1 MNKSTE
7 EVKETTFLSNVTSG
21 MTLFILAI
29 ATYAIAM
36 FMLSTNNYQTT
47 VSVTSTIENR
57 VLNLRS
63 EFNKQ
68 AQLWN
73 HSSFIKLN
81 RSEQAK
87 VWNKFYV
94 SHNRIQ
100 AEAIAIFAD
109 INKQSKAKQQL
120 GMFLGLYTDLSTR
133 YEYQKQR
140 MQIGDE
146 VSFTSKRSMMA
157 LIDQSNSYLDQTIY
171 TLRSELVNLNSSN
184 NLLIDNG
191 SVASVV
197 ALALIIPM
205 MLFLTAGIY
214 YRQRV
219 L

>member
-1 MNKSTE
+1 MNQSQHSKN
-7 EVKETTFLSNVTSG
+7 ETSILSNITSG
-21 MTLFILAI
+21 MTLFILSI

-36 FMLSTNNYQTT
+36 FMLSTSNYQTT

-57 VLNLRS
+57 VLNIRS

-81 RSEQAK
+81 SNEKQR
-87 VWNKFYV
+87 VWNKFYL

-100 AEAIAIFAD
+100 SEAISVFAA

-140 MQIGDE
+140 MMLGDE
-146 VSFTSKRSMMA
+146 VSFTSKRSMIA
-157 LIDQSNSYLDQTIY
+157 LIDQSNTYLDQTIK
-171 TLRSELVNLNSSN
+171 TLRHELVTLNSN
-184 NLLIDNG
+184 NNILIDNG
-191 SVASVV
+191 SFASVI

-205 MLFLTAGIY
+205 MLFLGAGIY
-214 YRQRV
+214 YRQRI

>member
-1 MNKSTE
+1 MNTSKQLK
-7 EVKETTFLSNVTSG
+7 KETSILSNITSG
-21 MTLFILAI
+21 MTLFILSI

-36 FMLSTNNYQTT
+36 LMLFTSNYQTT

-57 VLNLRS
+57 VLNIRS

-68 AQLWN
+68 AHLWN

-81 RSEQAK
+81 RSEKEK
-87 VWNKFYV
+87 VWNKFYA

-100 AEAIAIFAD
+100 SEAIAVFAA

-120 GMFLGLYTDLSTR
+120 GMFLGLYTDLSNR

-140 MQIGDE
+140 MMIGDE

-157 LIDQSNSYLDQTIY
+157 LIDQSNAYLDQTIK
-171 TLRSELVNLNSSN
+171 TLRNELVALNSN
-184 NLLIDNG
+184 NNVLIDNG
-191 SVASVV
+191 SLASVV

-205 MLFLTAGIY
+205 MLFLGAGIY
-214 YRQRV
+214 FRQRV